1 MGLFSLFRK
10 KKPYEVYQALAQ
22 KIVLSSLEF
31 RQDLDASDNEHSAD
45 AGAELIYLLLHLLD
59 QRAFAELGA
68 SGRDEVFDNILLIVL
83 DDYVRALINAKTP
96 QELQD
101 SIKEKMIIEM
111 NTRQS
116 IYSQCDSFLGDPLP
130 SRGTIIFAFS
140 FYVHKALGNT
150 ERTDVDEILIGN
162 QELGDSDFE
171 DFPEFTKIIEQSVSV
186 TAMLETLEIGKELKH
201 LK

>member
-68 SGRDEVFDNILLIVL
+68 SRRDEVFDNILLIVL
-83 DDYVRALINAKTP
+83 DDYVSALINAKTP

-101 SIKEKMIIEM
+101 SIKEKM
-111 NTRQS
+111 
-116 IYSQCDSFLGDPLP
+116 F
-130 SRGTIIFAFS
+130 
-140 FYVHKALGNT
+140 
-150 ERTDVDEILIGN
+150 
-162 QELGDSDFE
+162 
-171 DFPEFTKIIEQSVSV
+171 
-186 TAMLETLEIGKELKH
+186 
-201 LK
+201 